1 MNVSHATTDEIASV
15 KSLSREESDNLKREI
30 LTCDPCHIFTVATN
44 KTSQDADKRYIICPN
59 CGNGTGED
67 GTPVDVSFKGDRW
80 LYHCF
85 SHQDLEG
92 DLLNIIA
99 HEHNLDLHNRDD
111 MAEALAIGANLI
123 GYPIADKEA
132 RKNFKPAQ
140 IPQVT
145 DTHNETDLAQ
155 QKILPLIHND
165 IEEAK
170 QNISSLR
177 VSERRGLTMQTLLHF
192 NFGYLDKWTHPKLRL
207 EGKNFPYSRRI
218 IIPTKNHYHAVALP
232 SDRQNMESKYWKI
245 HAGNT
250 ELFNPDALNS
260 NFIVVVE
267 GEIDAAS
274 IWQAYYGVHHVENSD
289 IAVVAVCGA
298 ANRRKT
304 LLSKLQ
310 GLSNKK
316 FLILFDADS
325 AGKDNANKLCSE
337 LINLG
342 FPATCRFFYDF
353 LFNRIKDGKDAR
365 FEFNDKIDANEIL
378 RKADEYFLHD
388 LTEQII
394 ADAQAD
400 LDKQAK
406 KAEDDK
412 IFNEKITEFE
422 AYNAGRI
429 NPTVV
434 QQLKKATEYLD
445 SLTPDT
451 ITVSNAQSGKTK
463 HAIAMCKFYD
473 SFAES
478 AENFFVKLELAK
490 SNAATKIKRL
500 ELSGNADP
508 ESICKLQALVGVS
521 VRDIKANVGTRITE
535 IKKEYKAFREEEEH
549 KAAQKELERQ
559 LAKQAAQDKA
569 NTDRLKELLSSPQS
583 KERDAEIISVIRELC
598 SWKYDKR
605 GNPVEI
611 RGTQANMDLFL
622 NDPAINGLIGYDEFQ
637 QADVFLKAPPWRRNV
652 KKGDLWTDRDDA
664 QFRIYLRRTYAEF
677 SAEKIIFDT
686 LINCSE
692 TNSFHEIKDYFRKL
706 PKWDGKKRAEKYFI
720 NWLKVDDSPFAREVS
735 LKWLLGAIARIFNPG
750 CKFQWSLVLHGNQK
764 IGKGFVLERLG
775 GKWYIPLT
783 DRVDDPHI
791 VDAIQKMWIG
801 EFKEMAGMRKA
812 ELNAIKQFLELSADT
827 RRFAYDRRAKT
838 ILRHCVFAITV
849 NDDKFLSDLTGN
861 RRFLILHSNLPKFG
875 YVKEVDG
882 ETLNDDNVIAQI
894 WAEVYELYNEMFKDG
909 FDERKLELS
918 SDTEFQGEKIAENYL
933 RDEEAEGQIKS
944 FVDQKI
950 PAPIWEYLSK
960 EECRRFF
967 ADGGKLIL
975 VDGETDLNKRCRA
988 KGGRDVQQ
996 RIDKIDDFLHSASV
1010 TINKVMRGGET
1021 VQEFWIYGS
1030 DYRQH
1035 ICAAE
1040 IANECFG
1047 NDKKISCPKII
1058 EVLKKLTGWEK
1069 SDKRIARN
1077 FAYGDQKTIFFRK
1090 ADNIPP
1096 DDEPIN
1102 SDDYPTQPTD
1112 TNPSQ
1117 KKNLTES
1124 LQPDVA
1130 NMNQS
1135 TKHADLPFDPDD
1147 LPID

>member
-15 KSLSREESDNLKREI
+15 KSLSREESEELKRQI

-44 KTSQDADKRYIICPN
+44 KTSQDADKRYIICPH
-59 CGNGTGED
+59 CGNGTGKD
-67 GTPVDVSFKGDRW
+67 ATPVDVSFKGDRW

-99 HEHNLDLHNRDD
+99 AEHNLDLHNRDD
-111 MAEALAIGANLI
+111 MAEALAVGANLI

-140 IPQVT
+140 IPKKVENSNAENSLR
-145 DTHNETDLAQ
+145 DTHNDSDLAK

-165 IEEAK
+165 IELAK
-170 QNISSLR
+170 QNISYLH
-177 VSERRGLTMQTLLHF
+177 VSERRGLNMQTLMHF

-207 EGKNFPYSRRI
+207 EGKTVPPSRRI
-218 IIPTKNHYHAVALP
+218 IIPTENHYHAVALP

-245 HAGNT
+245 HAGSM

-260 NFIVVVE
+260 DFIIVVE
-267 GEIDAAS
+267 GEFDAAS
-274 IWQAYYGVHHVENSD
+274 IWQAYNATFQVDKSDD
-289 IAVVAVCGA
+289 IAVVAVLGA
-298 ANRRKT
+298 ANYERT

-316 FLILFDADS
+316 FLILFDADN
-325 AGKDNANKLCSE
+325 AGRDNAEKLRKK

-342 FPATCRFFYDF
+342 FPAACRSYYDF
-353 LFNRIKDGKDAR
+353 LFKRIKDGKDSR
-365 FEFNDKIDANEIL
+365 FEFDDKIDANEIL
-378 RKADEYFLHD
+378 QKSDGYFLHD
-388 LTEQII
+388 LTEKII

-400 LDKQAK
+400 FDKQAK
-406 KAEDDK
+406 QAESDK

-434 QQLKKATEYLD
+434 QQLKKAVEYLD
-445 SLTPDT
+445 SLTADN

-463 HAIAMCKFYD
+463 HAIALCKFYD

-478 AENFFVKLELAK
+478 AANFFARLELAK
-490 SNAATKIKRL
+490 SNATNKIKRL
-500 ELSGNADP
+500 ELAGNADA
-508 ESICKLQALVGVS
+508 ESLCKLQALVGVS
-521 VRDIKANVGTRITE
+521 VRDIKAEVGTRITE
-535 IKKEYKAFREEEEH
+535 IKKEYKHFREEEEH
-549 KAAQKELERQ
+549 KAAQAELERK

-569 NTDRLKELLSSPQS
+569 NTDRLKELLAAPQS
-583 KERDAEIISVIRELC
+583 KERDTEIVSVIRELC
-598 SWKYDKR
+598 DWKRDKL
-605 GNPVEI
+605 GNPIEI

-622 NDPAINGLIGYDEFQ
+622 NDPNINGLIGYDEFQ
-637 QADVFLKAPPWRRNV
+637 QADVFLKAPTWRRNV

-664 QFRIYLRRTYAEF
+664 QFRTYLRRTYSEF
-677 SAEKIIFDT
+677 SAERIIFDT

-692 TNSFHEIKDYFRKL
+692 TNSFHEVKDYFRKL
-706 PKWDGKKRAEKYFI
+706 PKWDGKKRAERFFI
-720 NWLKVDDSPFAREVS
+720 DWLKVDDSPFAREVT

-801 EFKEMAGMRKA
+801 EFKEMAAMRKA

-875 YVKEVDG
+875 YVKEVEG
-882 ETLNDDNVIAQI
+882 ESLNNDNVIAQI

-950 PAPIWEYLSK
+950 PEPIWDLLSK
-960 EECRRFF
+960 EERRKFF
-967 ADGGKLIL
+967 AEGGKLIL
-975 VDGETDLNKRCRA
+975 VDGLTDLNKRCRV
-988 KGGRDVQQ
+988 KGGRNLQQ
-996 RIDKIDDFLHSASV
+996 TIDKIYNFMHSDFVTENQTLH
-1010 TINKVMRGGET
+1010 GGKT
-1021 VQEFWIYGS
+1021 VDEFWIYGS

-1035 ICAAE
+1035 VCAAE

-1058 EVLKKLTGWEK
+1058 EVLKKITGWEK

-1090 ADNIPP
+1090 ADNIP
-1096 DDEPIN
+1096 DDEP
-1102 SDDYPTQPTD
+1102 
-1112 TNPSQ
+1112 
-1117 KKNLTES
+1117 
-1124 LQPDVA
+1124 
-1130 NMNQS
+1130 NQ
-1135 TKHADLPFDPDD
+1135 PDD
-1147 LPID
+1147 LPNQSANINSSENKNLSESFHQ